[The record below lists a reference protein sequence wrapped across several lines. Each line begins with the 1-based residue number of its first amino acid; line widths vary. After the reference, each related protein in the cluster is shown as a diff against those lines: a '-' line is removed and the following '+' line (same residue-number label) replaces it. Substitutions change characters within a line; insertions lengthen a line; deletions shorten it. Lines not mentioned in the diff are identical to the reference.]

1 MTNPVPAASTQW
13 SPRAYARLAGA
24 LYVVGIAV
32 GLFAEL
38 VVRGGLTVWS
48 DAARNAIQIQEGEQL
63 YRLGFAG
70 GVLILMI
77 NIPLAVIHYRIFK
90 VASESA
96 ALVIAFAILVGTGIE
111 GANLLNHYAPIV
123 MLGESAYLEGIP
135 LEQRQTLALAS
146 IRLFSIGYGVAL
158 AFFAIY
164 DIAAGYAILKSRFM
178 PGFIGVLMILAGLC
192 YLTNSFA
199 LFIAPSVAS
208 TLYPFILLPCFI
220 GELCMALWLLIVGV
234 NADRWR
240 AAAYGTSVEARAP
253 A

>member
-1 MTNPVPAASTQW
+1 MTTSPEW
-13 SPRAYARLAGA
+13 SPRANARIAGA

-38 VVRGGLTVWS
+38 VVRGSLTVWS
-48 DAARNAIQIQEGEQL
+48 DAARNASQIVEGEQL

-77 NIPLAVIHYRIFK
+77 NIPLAVILYRVFR

-96 ALVIAFAILVGTGIE
+96 ALTIAFAILVGTGIE

-135 LEQRQTLALAS
+135 LEERQTLALAS

-158 AFFAIY
+158 SFFALY
-164 DIAAGYAILKSRFM
+164 DIAAGYAILKSRLM
-178 PGFIGVLMILAGLC
+178 PRLVGVLMILAGLC
-192 YLTNSFA
+192 YLVNSFA
-199 LFIAPSVAS
+199 LFVAPAVAA
-208 TLYPFILLPCFI
+208 TLYPFILLPCFV
-220 GELCMALWLLIVGV
+220 GELAMALWLLLAGV
-234 NADRWR
+234 DADRWR
-240 AAAYGTSVEARAP
+240 RFARSRMPAAVA
-253 A
+253 

>member
-1 MTNPVPAASTQW
+1 MTATAEW
-13 SPRAYARLAGA
+13 SARGNARIAGA

-38 VVRGGLTVWS
+38 VVRGSLTVWS
-48 DAARNAIQIQEGEQL
+48 DAARNASQIVEGEQL

-77 NIPLAVIHYRIFK
+77 NIPLAVILYRLFK

-96 ALVIAFAILVGTGIE
+96 ALMIAFAILVGTGIE
-111 GANLLNHYAPIV
+111 GANLFNHYAPIV

-135 LEQRQTLALAS
+135 LAERQTLALAS

-158 AFFAIY
+158 AFFALY

-178 PGFIGVLMILAGLC
+178 PGFVGVLMILAGLC

-199 LFIAPSVAS
+199 LFVAPSVAGA
-208 TLYPFILLPCFI
+208 LYPFILLPCFV
-220 GELCMALWLLIVGV
+220 GELVMALWLLLVGINV
-234 NADRWR
+234 ERWR
-240 AAAYGTSVEARAP
+240 AAAATQA
-253 A
+253 